1 MLYEQIYF
9 RIFGKEISNTID
21 NITEKVNNS
30 FIAEAKTH
38 YDNKEDIL
46 IQNNN
51 SSKLF
56 NFFNLEFPIND
67 INFYKTKY
75 YLPNENCNNPSC
87 NIDKKGMNNSL
98 YISKSTFKNNTFY
111 IKKEFLT
118 ELLIGL
124 KTDEKINLPNYS
136 NNIFK
141 YQDIKNINEKH
152 RAVVVEWLSYINHH
166 FGLSNETLFLC
177 VNIMDRYISKK
188 IISLDIY
195 QLVGISSYLIAS
207 KYEDMEAPSID
218 ELIYISK
225 NIYSHTDIVRMEKE
239 ILTTLNF
246 EIFSVSPYQFYSYF
260 YIISEINNKIL
271 FHLGHLILEICLLN
285 IEIMSYSQS
294 LLAIGA
300 LLIAKKCLEIKG
312 GINSIKFFYNYN
324 EKEIKEIQ
332 KKIVLFLSKVVY
344 NDKKNLIMEKFERNK
359 YMSVSYIF
367 KHNNKCKI
375 RCNVICKENINNN

>member
-9 RIFGKEISNTID
+9 RIFGKEISNTIN

-38 YDNKEDIL
+38 YENKKDIL

-56 NFFNLEFPIND
+56 NFFNLEFPINE

-75 YLPNENCNNPSC
+75 DPPNENMNNPSY

-98 YISKSTFKNNTFY
+98 YLSKSTFKNNTFY

-136 NNIFK
+136 NNIFR
-141 YQDIKNINEKH
+141 YQDIRNINEKH
-152 RAVVVEWLSYINHH
+152 RAVVVEWLSYVNHY

-207 KYEDMEAPSID
+207 KYEDREAPSIE

-225 NIYSHTDIVRMEKE
+225 NIYSHTDIVSMEKE

-246 EIFSVSPYQFYSYF
+246 EIFSVSPYQFFSYF
-260 YIISEINNKIL
+260 YIISEINNKKL

-324 EKEIKEIQ
+324 ENEIKEIQ

-344 NDKKNLIMEKFERNK
+344 NDKTNLIMEKFERNK

-367 KHNNKCKI
+367 KHNNKCRI